1 MASAVSAGKQAT
13 VSSAGRKAAGGATFT
28 GQTWRRTT
36 TNGRE
41 ATVWRKTTG
50 NGETNS
56 TAAAGEAR
64 RTVDSAGETWRAE
77 HVARETGGATEADDA
92 TGNAD
97 EAERSAKY
105 TRTAWIPTRA
115 ERETRGAAK
124 CILRDHRRTAGKCER
139 QPQLESA
146 RETTKRTRASPKSS
160 TAGTERRKKAVIK
173 ERAERLAGLEE
184 GAAMR
189 ETKRARERE
198 LGWRVA
204 LVAMIAV
211 LGLTFGCKKPSEH
224 QEIVGPTKFV
234 SPQSAEKALYSAVKA
249 GDTNAVLAIF
259 GPEGKEYLLTEDPA
273 QDKSAL
279 DTFAEDYETMHRWAT
294 VEGGALVLDIGTE
307 NYPFPFPL
315 VKTADGQW
323 EFSST
328 RAEKEIQARQIGDN
342 ELTVIDIVNEMAD
355 AQVEY
360 FNTTHDGGAV
370 KQYAQRFVSSEG
382 KHDGLYWKAG
392 EGEAESPLGPL
403 AARASAEGY
412 QRGTKESPQPFHGYF
427 YRILK
432 EQGARAEGGAKSY
445 VVDGKMTRGFAIL
458 AYPAEYRQ
466 SGVMTFV
473 IGKDGRVFQKD
484 LGAETVATAKEMKAF
499 DPDDTWAVVE

>member
-1 MASAVSAGKQAT
+1 
-13 VSSAGRKAAGGATFT
+13 
-28 GQTWRRTT
+28 
-36 TNGRE
+36 
-41 ATVWRKTTG
+41 
-50 NGETNS
+50 
-56 TAAAGEAR
+56 
-64 RTVDSAGETWRAE
+64 
-77 HVARETGGATEADDA
+77 
-92 TGNAD
+92 
-97 EAERSAKY
+97 
-105 TRTAWIPTRA
+105 
-115 ERETRGAAK
+115 
-124 CILRDHRRTAGKCER
+124 
-139 QPQLESA
+139 
-146 RETTKRTRASPKSS
+146 
-160 TAGTERRKKAVIK
+160 
-173 ERAERLAGLEE
+173 
-184 GAAMR
+184 MR

-198 LGWRVA
+198 LGWRVT
-204 LVAMIAV
+204 LVATIAV

-259 GPEGKEYLLTEDPA
+259 GPEGKEYLLTEDPG
-273 QDKSAL
+273 QDKNAL

-294 VEGGALVLDIGTE
+294 VEDGGLVLDIGTE

-323 EFSST
+323 EFSSA

-360 FNTTHDGGAV
+360 FNTTSDGGTV

-432 EQGARAEGGAKSY
+432 EQGAWAEGGAKSY

-458 AYPAEYRQ
+458 AYPAEYRR

-473 IGKDGRVFQKD
+473 IAKDGRVFQKD
-484 LGAETVATAKEMKAF
+484 LGAETVVLAKEIKAF